1 MTMTIIQTMI
11 FKGKNN
17 MKKYLN
23 TETILLLMGM
33 LFMLIGAVLISY
45 GMAFLFLGDF
55 LIVLAILIDWRSQ
68 K

>member
-1 MTMTIIQTMI
+1 MMITIQTMI

-23 TETILLLMGM
+23 TETVLLLMGM
-33 LFMLIGAVLISY
+33 LFMLVGSFFISWS
-45 GMAFLFLGDF
+45 MALLFLGDF
-55 LIVLAILIDWRSQ
+55 LIVLAMILDWRGG

>member
-1 MTMTIIQTMI
+1 MI

-33 LFMLIGAVLISY
+33 LFMLIGSFFISWSI
-45 GMAFLFLGDF
+45 ALLFLGDF
-55 LIVLAILIDWRSQ
+55 LIVLAMIADWRSRT
-68 K
+68 

>member
-1 MTMTIIQTMI
+1 MMITIQTMI

-23 TETILLLMGM
+23 TETVLLLMGM
-33 LFMLIGAVLISY
+33 LFMLVGALLISY

-55 LIVLAILIDWRSQ
+55 LIVLAMILDWRGG

>member
-1 MTMTIIQTMI
+1 
-11 FKGKNN
+11 

-23 TETILLLMGM
+23 TETVLLLMGM

-45 GMAFLFLGDF
+45 GMALLFLGDF
-55 LIVLAILIDWRSQ
+55 LIVLAMILDWRSR

>member
-1 MTMTIIQTMI
+1 
-11 FKGKNN
+11 

-33 LFMLIGAVLISY
+33 LFMLVGAVLISY

-55 LIVLAILIDWRSQ
+55 LIVLAMLIDWRSRT
-68 K
+68 

>member
-1 MTMTIIQTMI
+1 MMMTIIQILI

-23 TETILLLMGM
+23 TETVLLLMGM
-33 LFMLIGAVLISY
+33 LFMLVGSFFISWSI
-45 GMAFLFLGDF
+45 ALLFLGDF
-55 LIVLAILIDWRSQ
+55 LIVLAILIDWRSR

>member
-1 MTMTIIQTMI
+1 MMMTIIQTMI

-23 TETILLLMGM
+23 IETILLLMGM
-33 LFMLIGAVLISY
+33 LFMLVGSFFISWSI
-45 GMAFLFLGDF
+45 ALLFLGDF
-55 LIVLAILIDWRSQ
+55 LIVLAMILDWRGG

>member
-1 MTMTIIQTMI
+1 MMMIITQTMI

-23 TETILLLMGM
+23 TETVLLLMGM

-45 GMAFLFLGDF
+45 GMALLFLGDF
-55 LIVLAILIDWRSQ
+55 LIVLAMILDWRSR